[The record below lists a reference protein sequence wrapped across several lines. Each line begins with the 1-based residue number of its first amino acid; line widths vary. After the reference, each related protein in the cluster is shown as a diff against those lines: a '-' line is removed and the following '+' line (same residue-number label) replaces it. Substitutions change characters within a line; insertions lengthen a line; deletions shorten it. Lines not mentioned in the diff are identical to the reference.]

1 MDEPTATAIQFATAD
16 TEAPGGPWA
25 LRVFVTG
32 TGFVARAT
40 GLTAA
45 VGAVPVQGIFLYP
58 DSSGFAGYLAS
69 TPNDGDSLS
78 LGFDQV
84 TVTDL
89 AFQPGDVA

>member
-1 MDEPTATAIQFATAD
+1 MDEPTATAIEFAPAD
-16 TEAPGGPWA
+16 TDAPGGPWT

-32 TGFVARAT
+32 TGFIARGL

-45 VGAVPVQGIFLYP
+45 VGTVPVQGIFLYP

-69 TPNDGDSLS
+69 TPDDGDTLA
-78 LGFDQV
+78 LGYAEL

-89 AFQPGDVA
+89 AFHSGGVA